1 MAKFKICGLRDLE
14 NTVLASNCGAEMLGF
29 VFVSGV
35 RREISLPAARKIM
48 VDYRELVG
56 SNAPAL
62 VGLFANQSVNFVNR
76 VIDTCGLDYAQL
88 CGDEPPEY
96 WDKLNSDVIRQV
108 KVPIGGDFE
117 ATNRKTNE
125 EVEAVMGSGAIPILD
140 RMEKGRLGG
149 TGKSFNWQIAAN
161 IPAGSKFILAGGL
174 TPSNVAE
181 AISVANPW
189 MVDVSTGVETEG
201 EKDPYK
207 IKSFSN
213 AVRGTDS

>member
-56 SNAPAL
+56 SNASAL

-96 WDKLNSDVIRQV
+96 WDNVNSDVIRQV
-108 KVPIGGDFE
+108 KIPIGRDFE
-117 ATNRKTNE
+117 ATTRKAKE
-125 EVEAVMGSGAIPILD
+125 EIETVLENGAIPILD
-140 RMEKGRLGG
+140 RMETGHLGG
-149 TGKSFNWQIAAN
+149 TGKSFNWGIAAN
-161 IPAGSKFILAGGL
+161 IPKGSKFILAGGL

-181 AISVANPW
+181 AISIANPW

-201 EKDPYK
+201 DKDPYK
-207 IKSFSN
+207 IKCFSN
-213 AVRGTDS
+213 AIKGTTD